1 MRWQTSRRSEN
12 VEDQRR
18 QGIPRGPAIGGGLA
32 IIILLVGLLLG
43 GDPAALLE
51 TIGGSTTQ
59 QSIPTSEQGQ
69 MSPADET
76 ARDFVAAVLGET
88 EDVWRQLFARNGG
101 TYQEPRLVLFSGS
114 TESAC
119 GYASAATGP
128 FYCSADQRVYLD
140 MEFFRELEN
149 RFGAP
154 GDFAQAYVIS
164 HEIGHH
170 VQNLLG
176 IMDKVNAMRER
187 ASERDAN
194 QLSVRLEL
202 QADFFAGVW
211 AHHAD
216 RTRNV
221 LEPGDIEEA
230 LNAATAIGDD
240 RIQKR
245 TQGYVVPDA
254 FTHGTSEQRM
264 RWFRRGYE
272 TGDMRQGDTF
282 APDEP

>member
-1 MRWQTSRRSEN
+1 MRWQSSRRSEN

-59 QSIPTSEQGQ
+59 QSIPTSEEGQ

-88 EDVWRQLFARNGG
+88 EDVWRDLFARNGG
-101 TYQEPRLVLFSGS
+101 TYHEPRLVLFSGS

-128 FYCSADQRVYLD
+128 FYCSADQRSIWTWNSSVNS
-140 MEFFRELEN
+140 RTGSA
-149 RFGAP
+149 RRA
-154 GDFAQAYVIS
+154 IS
-164 HEIGHH
+164 HGLCGSPTKSGIM
-170 VQNLLG
+170 QNLLG

-187 ASERDAN
+187 VGERDAT

-202 QADFFAGVW
+202 QADFLCRRLGPPRRPDPQMFW
-211 AHHAD
+211 
-216 RTRNV
+216 N
-221 LEPGDIEEA
+221 PG
-230 LNAATAIGDD
+230 
-240 RIQKR
+240 
-245 TQGYVVPDA
+245 
-254 FTHGTSEQRM
+254 H
-264 RWFRRGYE
+264 
-272 TGDMRQGDTF
+272 
-282 APDEP
+282 